1 MFFAYVKEELNTSP
15 TLECVLNAEMI
26 EGFVRTL
33 TDKKLNGS
41 TIAQYLDNLRY
52 GLRYLYTK
60 DGKAYLEQDH
70 YFNMGR
76 LAEQHRK
83 QVVHSTAH
91 QSWQALE
98 AKRKWAEW

>member
-1 MFFAYVKEELNTSP
+1 MFFAYVKEERNINP
-15 TLECVLNAEMI
+15 TLECLLDPGTI

-33 TDKKLNGS
+33 SDRRLNGS
-41 TIAQYLDNLRY
+41 TIGRYIDNLKY

-60 DGKAYLEQDH
+60 AGKAYLEQDH
-70 YFNMGR
+70 YLNMGKLGER
-76 LAEQHRK
+76 YRK
-83 QVVHSTAH
+83 QAVHSTAH